1 MMDKNVKVK
10 NKIHEGKIFY
20 IIVYT
25 VMTLFVLICILP
37 MIHVLALSFSSANHV
52 VGFIP
57 KGFKFYSYGVV
68 FEDRGFFDALKMSL
82 LVSFGGTII
91 SLLVNFLAA
100 YALSKKD
107 LPFRKFFSIFFVI
120 MMLFSGGIIPNFI
133 WFKILN
139 LVDTPMILI
148 LPMLVQFYYI
158 MLIKTYLEDLPA
170 SVEEAALIDGANKF
184 ALLWKIIL
192 PMSIPIIL
200 TVALYIFVGY
210 WNNYQLALYYLPT
223 AAKYY
228 PLSMFILNFINGSA
242 INDMVGDINKALHKS
257 NIEAAL
263 IILST
268 VPILISYPFT
278 LKYMV
283 KGSFSGAVKE

>member
-148 LPMLVQFYYI
+148 LPTLVQFYYI

-184 ALLWKIIL
+184 VLLWEIIL

-223 AAKYY
+223 ATKYY
-228 PLSMFILNFINGSA
+228 PLAMFILNFINGSA

>member
-139 LVDTPMILI
+139 IVDTPMILI

-228 PLSMFILNFINGSA
+228 PLAMFILNFINGSA

>member
-1 MMDKNVKVK
+1 MSTSIKTKNQIK
-10 NKIHEGKIFY
+10 EGKGFY
-20 IIVYT
+20 VIVYT
-25 VMTLFVLICILP
+25 VMTIFILLCILP
-37 MIHVLALSFSSANHV
+37 MIHVFALSFSSANNAV
-52 VGFIP
+52 SFIP
-57 KGFKFYSYGVV
+57 KGFSFYSYGVV
-68 FEDRGFFDALKMSL
+68 FGDNGFFEALKMSL
-82 LVSFGGTII
+82 LVSACGTVI

-107 LPFRKFFSIFFVI
+107 LPFRKFFSLFFVV

-133 WFKILN
+133 WYKILN
-139 LVDTPMILI
+139 IIDTPIILI
-148 LPMLVQFYYI
+148 LPTVVQFYYI
-158 MLIKTYLEDLPA
+158 MLIKTYLEELPA

-184 ALLWKIIL
+184 ALLWQIIL

-242 INDMVGDINKALHKS
+242 VNDMVGDITKALHKS

-283 KGSFSGAVKE
+283 KGSFSGSVKE

>member
-1 MMDKNVKVK
+1 MMGKNVKVN

-20 IIVYT
+20 LIIYT

-37 MIHVLALSFSSANHV
+37 MIHILALSFSSANNV
-52 VGFIP
+52 VAFIP
-57 KGFKFYSYGVV
+57 KGFKLYSYGVV
-68 FEDRGFFDALKMSL
+68 FEDKGFFNALSMSL
-82 LVSFGGTII
+82 MVSFGGTTI

-139 LVDTPMILI
+139 IIDTPIILI
-148 LPMLVQFYYI
+148 LPMVVQFYYI
-158 MLIKTYLEDLPA
+158 MLMKTYLEDLPA

-184 ALLWKIIL
+184 ALLWQIIL

-223 AAKYY
+223 ATKYY

-268 VPILISYPFT
+268 VPILIAYPFT